1 MGVYSV
7 GGYRMSLSARIL
19 GFAFTNADFLFEMDT
34 EGTILFTAGAA
45 NDLVKESGENLVG
58 RPAGQMFQPSEG
70 IKFATFAKALKSG
83 ERAGPFKLT
92 LATGADANLAMFRL
106 PENGANISCTLAR
119 QGARSASPQIDP
131 KTGLA
136 SRDGFMAAVEKAGDR
151 DTLTLVNMPDLPE
164 LCAQLSPDG
173 ADTLLQRIGES
184 FLTVGASASGR
195 ISDTSFGALS
205 PVTRGSLDL
214 SRKLSSVFAAS
225 DLAPP
230 RIGEAQFGL
239 QGAGLT
245 PGQRL
250 LSMRYVI
257 ERFAEKGKMDAGDGD
272 IAGAFAGMMEETL
285 LRLAAMTKT
294 VGDGA
299 FEIAYQ
305 RICDLTTGKVSHY
318 EALARFTN
326 PEGTGETV
334 KFIEALGIA
343 NAFDLAVASKVLSL
357 IERHACAHV
366 AFNVSGATIASPASF
381 GMLAA
386 ILAKRR
392 KLAPRT
398 LIEITETAA
407 ITDLESAGKAVAELR
422 AMGYRVGL
430 DDFGAGAASINY
442 LHAFQVDFV
451 KFDGAMIMKIGS
463 SKRDDALL
471 AGLAKLCNEMGVTTI
486 AEWIENEAMAKAA
499 KAMGFHHG
507 QGKWLGAPT
516 LEIPAPALSLDK
528 RQGVRESWG

>member
-1 MGVYSV
+1 
-7 GGYRMSLSARIL
+7 MSLSARIL

-34 EGTILFTAGAA
+34 GGTILFVAGAA

-58 RPAGQMFQPSEG
+58 KPAGQLFQPSEG
-70 IKFATFAKALKSG
+70 SKFASFAKALKSG
-83 ERAGPFKLT
+83 DRAGPFLLT

-119 QGARSASPQIDP
+119 PGVRDPRAQVDP

-136 SRDGFMAAVEKAGDR
+136 SRDDFMAVVEKAGDR

-173 ADTLLQRIGES
+173 ADELLLRIGDS
-184 FLTVGASASGR
+184 FLTAGASASGR
-195 ISDTSFGALS
+195 ISDTGFGALS
-205 PVTRGSLDL
+205 PATRGSLGL
-214 SRKLSSVFAAS
+214 ARKISGAFAAS
-225 DLAPP
+225 NLAQP
-230 RIGEAQFGL
+230 RIGETQIGL
-239 QGAGLT
+239 QGAGLS

-257 ERFAEKGKMDAGDGD
+257 ERFAEKGRTDGGNGD
-272 IAGAFAGMMEETL
+272 IAGAFAGMMDETL

-294 VGDGA
+294 VGEGA

-318 EALARFTN
+318 EALARFSN

-357 IERHACAHV
+357 IEQKTSAHI
-366 AFNVSGATIASPASF
+366 AFNISGATIASPASF
-381 GMLAA
+381 GMLAT

-392 KLAPRT
+392 KLAPRI

-407 ITDLESAGKAVAELR
+407 ITDLEGAGKAIAELR

-471 AGLAKLCNEMGVTTI
+471 ARLAKLCGEMGVTTI

-499 KAMGFHHG
+499 CIMGFHWG
-507 QGKWLGAPT
+507 QGKWLGAPM
-516 LEIPAPALSLDK
+516 LEIPAAALALGKGLDV
-528 RQGVRESWG
+528 QASWG